1 MFFGKVWSIEKVEKI
16 ITVTVEKFRITT
28 ADVSTP
34 ENRHTT
40 IRLTTDQDSLE
51 DVDIIFSIPS
61 SGAPFKVNFSE
72 SRASSGT
79 IANSK
84 RLELSSMSRL
94 ITAAIPS
101 GVETSFVVMEN
112 ANVMEVLMSL

>member
-61 SGAPFKVNFSE
+61 SGADIDKF
-72 SRASSGT
+72 
-79 IANSK
+79 
-84 RLELSSMSRL
+84 ELSSFDNRKLFFNSTDFEAREDH
-94 ITAAIPS
+94 TYS
-101 GVETSFVVMEN
+101 
-112 ANVMEVLMSL
+112 VLLCR